1 MEFRRVLGFIYSS
14 VLIKTWLQ
22 QRPFLQN
29 FRDEII
35 PTRYVQNGFLFCWQP
50 TIFLR
55 KKLFVDVGSDAIV
68 ENIKFETP
76 WLWLSI
82 LVKKT
87 LLLGMH
93 RKLSFPLKVSEN
105 ISEKQFVLKLSC
117 YKILG
122 LQLTSCISAV
132 NFRLAV

>member
-1 MEFRRVLGFIYSS
+1 MEFRRVLGFRYSS

-35 PTRYVQNGFLFCWQP
+35 PTRYVQNGFLFWWQP

-55 KKLFVDVGSDAIV
+55 KKLFVDVANHVIV
-68 ENIKFETP
+68 ENIKLETP

-82 LVKKT
+82 LVKKN

>member
-35 PTRYVQNGFLFCWQP
+35 PTRYVQNGFLFWWQP

-55 KKLFVDVGSDAIV
+55 KKLFVDVANHVIV

-105 ISEKQFVLKLSC
+105 ISKKQFVLKLCC